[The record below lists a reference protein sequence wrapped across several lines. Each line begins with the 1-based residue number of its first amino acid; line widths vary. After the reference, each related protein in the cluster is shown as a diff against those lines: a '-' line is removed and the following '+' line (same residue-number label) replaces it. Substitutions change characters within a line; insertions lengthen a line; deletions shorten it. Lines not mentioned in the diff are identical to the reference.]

1 MSSEQVYIASG
12 AGFSGDRFDASLP
25 LVEMMHD
32 ISAPKY
38 LIFEVLAE
46 RTIAVAH
53 KLRQKHPDA
62 GYSPYLEH
70 YLRPVLAK
78 AKQAGITI
86 ISNMGAANPEGA
98 ARQIVRLAAELD
110 IPAPSIA
117 IVTGDD
123 VRPFLD
129 DALLARAEIIEGN
142 ELHAEKIVSAN
153 AYLGARPVAQALSYH
168 PDIVIVG
175 RTTDSA
181 LVLGPLIHEFGWSED
196 EYDKLASGTICGH
209 LLECGGQVTGAY
221 FADPGFKDVPDLAH
235 VGFPYACVSPDGSFY
250 ISKAEG
256 TGGIVSKAT
265 VTEQLLYEMHDPS
278 AYYVPDVIADIS
290 DIALEATGKDKIQI
304 SNVKGHPPTDTLK
317 VTICMQAG
325 WLAEAEMSYA
335 GANGLARAELAAD
348 IVKTRLSPDGL
359 DAELRCDVLGAYG
372 PLDGGKPRTDTNA
385 LMFDG
390 DYRIR
395 LALMAD
401 RQEQAQRVYDELQS
415 LYCSGPAGG
424 GGFRGAVTEQMST
437 ASLLIDRN
445 AVEAQVSAYLFDS
458 QG

>member
-1 MSSEQVYIASG
+1 MGNEQVYIASG
-12 AGFSGDRFDASLP
+12 AGFSGDRFDASVP
-25 LVEMMHD
+25 LVEMMTA
-32 ISAPKY
+32 ITAPRY

-53 KLRQKHPDA
+53 KLRKHDPEK
-62 GYSPYLEH
+62 GYSPYLDH
-70 YLRPVLAK
+70 YLRPILE
-78 AKQAGITI
+78 QSINAGITI

-98 ARQIVRLAAELD
+98 ARQIIRLAAELG
-110 IPAPSIA
+110 IATPSIA

-123 VRPFLD
+123 VRNFMDDSFL
-129 DALLARAEIIEGN
+129 AHAEIMEGN
-142 ELHAEKIVSAN
+142 ALTPEAILSAN
-153 AYLGARPVAQALSYH
+153 AYLGARPIAEALSH
-168 PDIVIVG
+168 KPDIVIVG

-196 EYDKLASGTICGH
+196 AFDRLAAGTICGH

-235 VGFPYACVSPDGSFY
+235 VGFPYACVSPDGDFY
-250 ISKAEG
+250 ISKAAG
-256 TGGIVSKAT
+256 TGGLVSKAT

-290 DIALEATGKDKIQI
+290 DIYLEEISPNTIRVTGI
-304 SNVKGHPPTDTLK
+304 KGHKPTQTLK

-335 GANGLARAELAAD
+335 GANGLARAELAAE
-348 IVKTRLSPDGL
+348 IVKTRLSHSGL
-359 DAELRCDVLGAYG
+359 DTELRIDVLGAYG
-372 PLDGGKPRTDTNA
+372 PLDGGKPRTDTNNQLA
-385 LMFDG
+385 FDG
-390 DYRIR
+390 DYRLR

-401 RQEQAQRVYDELQS
+401 RQDQAQLVFDELQS

-424 GGFRGAVTEQMST
+424 GGFRGAVTEQIST
-437 ASLLIDRN
+437 ASLLIDRV
-445 AVEAQVSAYLFDS
+445 AVEADVSVMLIDS
-458 QG
+458 